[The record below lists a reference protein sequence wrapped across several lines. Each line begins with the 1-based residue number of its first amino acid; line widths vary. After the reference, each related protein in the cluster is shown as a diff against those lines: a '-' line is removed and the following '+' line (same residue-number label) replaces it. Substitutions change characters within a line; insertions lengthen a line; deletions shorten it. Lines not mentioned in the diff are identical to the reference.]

1 MSWQGRCTMAERGVA
16 MHEVELKN
24 VRDQLDQ
31 LVAEAMGGQEV
42 IITRDHRPLV
52 RLVAAEAPPRRQ
64 RRFGSAR
71 GMFEINEGFDQPLGC

>member
-1 MSWQGRCTMAERGVA
+1 

-52 RLVAAEAPPRRQ
+52 RLVAAEPQPRRQ

-71 GMFEINEGFDQPLGC
+71 GMFEIKEGFDQPLGC